1 MLISV
6 IIPAYNEEENI
17 GNCLHA
23 LMNQDFS
30 REKYEV
36 IVIDDGSTDNTP
48 HIVDSFPGVRLLR
61 QKNQGPAKARNWGAW
76 EAKGEFI
83 LFTDADCV
91 PHENWITEIMKS
103 FEENADIIAVKGS
116 FETRQTK
123 LISRF
128 AQIEYLDKDD
138 KLKKE
143 PYIDFVGT
151 DSAGYRSEVFLQAGG
166 FDTVFPQ
173 ASAEDV
179 ELSYRLANQGYKII
193 FNPRAKVYHL
203 HAESLMDYW
212 KKKYKF
218 AYWRIVAVKK
228 HPNKIW
234 KDSHTP
240 QSMKIQLLLTPL
252 LLTSVVALP
261 LLGWAGQG
269 NIFIISPD
277 LSDNDGVY
285 YKSVSKRYRNRPVI
299 SLFHFTKIQC
309 PIFWS
314 NKWHHRQSAIVQGG
328 CIGQVKRRQE
338 KNSDME
344 I

>member
-1 MLISV
+1 
-6 IIPAYNEEENI
+6 
-17 GNCLHA
+17 
-23 LMNQDFS
+23 
-30 REKYEV
+30 
-36 IVIDDGSTDNTP
+36 
-48 HIVDSFPGVRLLR
+48 
-61 QKNQGPAKARNWGAW
+61 
-76 EAKGEFI
+76 
-83 LFTDADCV
+83 
-91 PHENWITEIMKS
+91 MKS

-128 AQIEYLDKDD
+128 AQIEYLDKYD

-143 PYIDFVGT
+143 AYIDFVGT
-151 DSAGYRSEVFLQAGG
+151 DSAGYRREVFLQAGG

-179 ELSYRLANQGYKII
+179 ELSYRLANQGYKIV

-252 LLTSVVALP
+252 LLTSVAALP
-261 LLGWAGQG
+261 LSAGLAKVTFLLFLLTYLSTTG
-269 NIFIISPD
+269 FILKAVARDTVIGLLSPFFI
-277 LSDNDGVY
+277 LLRSSAQFFGVTNGIIDNLHSSKAVV
-285 YKSVSKRYRNRPVI
+285 SVK
-299 SLFHFTKIQC
+299 
-309 PIFWS
+309 
-314 NKWHHRQSAIVQGG
+314 
-328 CIGQVKRRQE
+328 
-338 KNSDME
+338 
-344 I
+344 